1 MTQLGKF
8 EKYLV
13 EEFFDDYRAGE
24 MSHGAFIRRVAFI
37 TGSMAAASAAM
48 LQLGCT
54 TDEVPRSTDPMP
66 SPMASSARLPR
77 DAARGAMAGRPVPGA
92 KSPLSVPEGA
102 SGLVTATVRFPAAG
116 TESSAYLARP
126 EGADPGP
133 AVLVCHENRGLTPHI
148 QDVARRF
155 AKAGYVALAPDLLS
169 REGGTRSLDADAIPR
184 ALTRAGAER
193 HVSDFSAGFGYL
205 RSLDFV
211 DGERIAMNG
220 YCFGG
225 GITWQ
230 AAAEIPR
237 LKATAAFYGPAPDLD
252 KVPSIKPAVFGV
264 YAELDQRITGAMPA
278 LRDALAAS
286 EVRHKLTVYP
296 RVDHAFHNDTS
307 ERYNQAQA
315 AAAWQD
321 TLSWFG
327 EYV

>member
-13 EEFFDDYRAGE
+13 EEFFDDYRAGD
-24 MSHGAFIRRVAFI
+24 MSHGAFVRRVAFI
-37 TGSMAAASAAM
+37 TGSMAAASSAM

-54 TDEVPRSTDPMP
+54 TDEIPRTTDPMP
-66 SPMASSARLPR
+66 SPRASSDRLPG
-77 DAARGAMAGRPVPGA
+77 DADSGVVAGGLVPGA

-116 TESSAYLARP
+116 TEVSAYLARP
-126 EGADPGP
+126 EGADAGP

-155 AKAGYVALAPDLLS
+155 ARAGYVALAPDLLS
-169 REGGTRSLDADAIPR
+169 REGGTPSLDADAVSG

-193 HVSDFSAGFGYL
+193 HVSDFSAGFDYL

-230 AAAEIPR
+230 AATGIPR
-237 LKATAAFYGPAPDLD
+237 LKATAAFYGPAPDLE

-278 LRDALAAS
+278 LRDALAAT

-296 RVDHAFHNDTS
+296 GVDHAFHNDTS
-307 ERYNQAQA
+307 QRYNQTQA
-315 AAAWQD
+315 TAAWQD

>member
-1 MTQLGKF
+1 MIQLGKF

-13 EEFFDDYRAGE
+13 EEFFDDYRSGD
-24 MSHGAFIRRVAFI
+24 MSQRAFVRRLAFI
-37 TGSMAAASAAM
+37 TGSMAAASSTM

-54 TDEVPRSTDPMP
+54 PEEVPRSGDPMP
-66 SPMASSARLPR
+66 GPEASSVRPVTT
-77 DAARGAMAGRPVPGA
+77 AMAGAVPGA

-102 SGLVTATVRFPAAG
+102 PGLEAAMVRFPAG
-116 TESSAYLARP
+116 ETEISAYLARP
-126 EGADPGP
+126 DTAGAGP

-148 QDVARRF
+148 QDIARRF
-155 AKAGYVALAPDLLS
+155 AQAGYVALAPDLLS
-169 REGGTRSLDADAIPR
+169 REGGTSSLDPDAVPG

-193 HVSDFSAGFGYL
+193 HVSDFSAGFDYL
-205 RSLDFV
+205 RSLDDV

-230 AAAEIPR
+230 CATEIPR

-278 LRDALAAS
+278 LRDALAATD
-286 EVRHKLTVYP
+286 VRHKLTVYP
-296 RVDHAFHNDTS
+296 GVDHAFHNDTS
-307 ERYNQAQA
+307 ERYNEAQA
-315 AAAWQD
+315 TAAWRD
-321 TLSWFG
+321 MLAWFG